1 MIEAMEKFE
10 CKLDRPQD
18 AGLVTIVLDSDD
30 LFENC
35 DQIKKTAFLTGKD
48 LENVSQSLKFGSAG
62 KEGIGGLRFDTADG
76 ISFFKGAK
84 MFKYSRVKHKTNII
98 LTSALSTI
106 SSLP

>member
-18 AGLVTIVLDSDD
+18 AGLVTVVLGSNE
-30 LFENC
+30 LFQNC
-35 DQIKKTAFLTGKD
+35 DHVKKTAFLTEKD

-62 KEGIGGLRFDTADG
+62 KEGIGGLRYDTADG

-84 MFKYSRVKHKTNII
+84 MFKHNRIKHITNI
-98 LTSALSTI
+98 T
-106 SSLP
+106 